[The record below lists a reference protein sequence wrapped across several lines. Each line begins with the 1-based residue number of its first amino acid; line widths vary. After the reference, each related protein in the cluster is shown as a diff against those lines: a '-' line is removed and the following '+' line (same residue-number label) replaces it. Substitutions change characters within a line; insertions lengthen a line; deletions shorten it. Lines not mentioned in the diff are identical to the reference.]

1 MTVPGPEG
9 DDWIGLTDAVLP
21 AADALAWSVLP
32 GTGAQV
38 VFTGTVRDHAEGRTD
53 VTAVTYEAYEEQVV
67 PRLEALA
74 ADVRARWPHTGRIA
88 LWHRHGELA
97 VGETSVLVV
106 VSAPHRAEAF
116 EAARYAID
124 TLKVTLPV
132 WKEESWSGGTDWGTN
147 AAPVE
152 EVGS

>member
-1 MTVPGPEG
+1 MDFPSG
-9 DDWIGLTDAVLP
+9 DDWVGLTDAALP
-21 AADALAWSVLP
+21 VSEAWEWTVLP

-38 VFTGTVRDHAEGRTD
+38 VFTGTVRDHADGRVD

-74 ADVRARWPHTGRIA
+74 ADVRRRWPTVGRVA
-88 LWHRHGELA
+88 LWHRHGRLE
-97 VGETSVLVV
+97 VGQASVLVA
-106 VSAPHRAEAF
+106 VSAPHRGEAF
-116 EAARYAID
+116 DAARHAID

-132 WKEESWSGGTDWGTN
+132 WKEESWADGSGWGTN

-152 EVGS
+152 EVSP